1 MKGRDEDGW
10 RDEEVQGLVLV
21 SGWREGAGGRRRRE
35 RSRLKNKL
43 LGIIVQRNRR
53 AAEALKRRDGLW
65 NLDRK
70 RRSAQVAQGA
80 FSGD

>member
-1 MKGRDEDGW
+1 MKMVGGVKRFKVWSWFVAGEKERG
-10 RDEEVQGLVLV
+10 EE
-21 SGWREGAGGRRRRE
+21 EGGKEAD
-35 RSRLKNKL
+35 SRINCWE
-43 LGIIVQRNRR
+43 IIVRRNRR